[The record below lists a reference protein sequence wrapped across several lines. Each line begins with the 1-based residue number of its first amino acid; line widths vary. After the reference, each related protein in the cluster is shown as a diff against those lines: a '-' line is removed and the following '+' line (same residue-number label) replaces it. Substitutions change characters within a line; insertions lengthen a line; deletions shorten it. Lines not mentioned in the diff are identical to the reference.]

1 MEYKSTIITEIN
13 ILCLLLCSF
22 LISSCGDDDKNEE
35 LGDDVITRVQDGNGK
50 AFLENGELV
59 DATLD
64 FTQQDLE
71 NAISSYEWERA
82 YGFYYDNHKIGQ
94 RIEFDFMP
102 VYIHSD
108 FTMQYT
114 NSNISTRIRELSV
127 VGRQL
132 TSILNN
138 PISSTYMPDQY
149 FTVVA
154 LDIDDGKGRMIMD
167 CKYRMEVEGYSK
179 KSLAIRLVWYTKDE
193 TQTP

>member
-1 MEYKSTIITEIN
+1 MRIKTSTITAIYIF
-13 ILCLLLCSF
+13 SF
-22 LISSCGDDDKNEE
+22 IMLSFFVSSCGGDDKNDEI
-35 LGDDVITRVQDGNGK
+35 GDDVITRVQDGNGK
-50 AFLENGELV
+50 VFLEGGELV

-114 NSNISTRIRELSV
+114 NSNINTRIRELSV

>member
-1 MEYKSTIITEIN
+1 MRIKTSTITAIYIF
-13 ILCLLLCSF
+13 SF
-22 LISSCGDDDKNEE
+22 IMLSFFVSSCGGDDKNDEI
-35 LGDDVITRVQDGNGK
+35 GDDVITRVQDGNGK
-50 AFLENGELV
+50 V
-59 DATLD
+59 D

>member
-1 MEYKSTIITEIN
+1 MRIKTSTITAIYIFSL
-13 ILCLLLCSF
+13 IMLSF
-22 LISSCGDDDKNEE
+22 FVSSCGGDDKNDEI
-35 LGDDVITRVQDGNGK
+35 GDDVITRVQDGNGK
-50 AFLENGELV
+50 VFLEGGELV

-114 NSNISTRIRELSV
+114 NSNINTRIRELSV

-138 PISSTYMPDQY
+138 PISSTYLPDQY

-154 LDIDDGKGRMIMD
+154 LDINDGKGRMIMD

-179 KSLAIRLVWYTKDE
+179 KSLAIRHVWYTKDE

>member
-1 MEYKSTIITEIN
+1 MEYKSSIITAIY
-13 ILCLLLCSF
+13 ILSLIISSF
-22 LISSCGDDDKNEE
+22 FISSCGDDDKNDEP
-35 LGDDVITRVQDGNGK
+35 GDDVITRVQDGNGK
-50 AFLENGELV
+50 VFLESGELV

-64 FTQQDLE
+64 FTQQDIE
-71 NAISSYEWERA
+71 NAISNYEWERA
-82 YGFYYDNHKIGQ
+82 YGFYYDNHKIEQ
-94 RIEFDFMP
+94 KSEFDFMP

-108 FTMQYT
+108 FTMEYT
-114 NSNISTRIRELSV
+114 NSNINTRIRELSV

-138 PISSTYMPDQY
+138 PISSTYLPDQY

-154 LDIDDGKGRMIMD
+154 LDINDGKGRMIMD
-167 CKYRMEVEGYSK
+167 CKYRVEVEGFSK

>member
-1 MEYKSTIITEIN
+1 M
-13 ILCLLLCSF
+13 
-22 LISSCGDDDKNEE
+22 
-35 LGDDVITRVQDGNGK
+35 
-50 AFLENGELV
+50 
-59 DATLD
+59 
-64 FTQQDLE
+64 
-71 NAISSYEWERA
+71 
-82 YGFYYDNHKIGQ
+82 
-94 RIEFDFMP
+94 
-102 VYIHSD
+102 
-108 FTMQYT
+108 
-114 NSNISTRIRELSV
+114 SV

-149 FTVVA
+149 FKVVA